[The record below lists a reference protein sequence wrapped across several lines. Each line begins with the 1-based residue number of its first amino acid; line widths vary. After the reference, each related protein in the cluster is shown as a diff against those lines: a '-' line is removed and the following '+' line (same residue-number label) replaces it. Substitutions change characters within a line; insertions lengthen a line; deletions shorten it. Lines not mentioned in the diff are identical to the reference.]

1 MNRKI
6 LALALPNIISNITVP
21 LLGLVDIAIVG
32 HLGDD
37 SLIGGIAIGTAV
49 FNFIYWNFAFLR
61 MGASGCT
68 AQAYGARNFTEIA
81 SVFVRALILALAAA
95 LLLVVFQRPIGHAVF
110 LLMDGT
116 PHTMSY
122 AADYFYAR
130 IWAAPATIS
139 MFAFHGWYIGMQNSR
154 FPMYISIGVNVV
166 NLIFC
171 LWFALGLGWGIVG
184 VAWGTVVAQYS
195 GLVLSIIL
203 WGVYYRRFLRYIRI
217 RECLKLDALLAFFKI
232 NRDIFLRTACIVVVY
247 TFFTSASSGM
257 GDTMLAVNTLL
268 MVSAMAFGIAFA
280 VKLCHIEDFFP
291 TISMVPHHEYWE
303 YALAAAISA
312 MGFSM
317 IFNIQRRLLWVV
329 AIGGILA
336 VCTRNF
342 VNLGPSTDNIGLDM
356 GLVIGSFSG
365 SVLVSLIAVKA
376 VHWFHVPNHVLTI
389 PSVIPMIPGVLM
401 YRMLFGLINMNVTDI
416 DKVTTLMKAIECGVN
431 SGLVIMCISVGVAIP
446 NIFGR
451 KYIASSKNKHLAE
464 VLKER
469 RARGKFVEW

>member
-95 LLLVVFQRPIGHAVF
+95 LLLVVFRRPVGHAVF

-268 MVSAMAFGIAFA
+268 MQLFTLFSYLMDGFAYAGESLAGRYTGAHNVKALNRCMWLLLVWGGVVAVLYTGIYTFGWKAVLSLFTESPVILSEAGDYVGWLIVIPLVAFIPFTIDGILIGATRTAVMRDSVFISTALFFA
-280 VKLCHIEDFFP
+280 VYYGFRSVIGNN
-291 TISMVPHHEYWE
+291 
-303 YALAAAISA
+303 ALWAA
-312 MGFSM
+312 F
-317 IFNIQRRLLWVV
+317 LLFLI
-329 AIGGILA
+329 ARGILQYFM
-336 VCTRNF
+336 THR
-342 VNLGPSTDNIGLDM
+342 
-356 GLVIGSFSG
+356 
-365 SVLVSLIAVKA
+365 
-376 VHWFHVPNHVLTI
+376 
-389 PSVIPMIPGVLM
+389 
-401 YRMLFGLINMNVTDI
+401 
-416 DKVTTLMKAIECGVN
+416 
-431 SGLVIMCISVGVAIP
+431 
-446 NIFGR
+446 
-451 KYIASSKNKHLAE
+451 
-464 VLKER
+464 LKII
-469 RARGKFVEW
+469 V

>member
-195 GLVLSIIL
+195 GLVLSIVL

-268 MVSAMAFGIAFA
+268 MQLFTLFSYLMDGFAYAGESLAGRYTGAHNVQALNRCVRLLLVWGGVVAVLYTGIYAFGWRAVLSLFTESPAILSEAGGYVGWLIAIPLVAFIPFTIDGILIGATRTAVMRDSVFLSTALFFA
-280 VKLCHIEDFFP
+280 VYYGFRSVIGNN
-291 TISMVPHHEYWE
+291 
-303 YALAAAISA
+303 ALWAA
-312 MGFSM
+312 F
-317 IFNIQRRLLWVV
+317 LLFLI
-329 AIGGILA
+329 ARGILQYFM
-336 VCTRNF
+336 THR
-342 VNLGPSTDNIGLDM
+342 
-356 GLVIGSFSG
+356 
-365 SVLVSLIAVKA
+365 
-376 VHWFHVPNHVLTI
+376 
-389 PSVIPMIPGVLM
+389 
-401 YRMLFGLINMNVTDI
+401 
-416 DKVTTLMKAIECGVN
+416 
-431 SGLVIMCISVGVAIP
+431 
-446 NIFGR
+446 
-451 KYIASSKNKHLAE
+451 
-464 VLKER
+464 LKII
-469 RARGKFVEW
+469 V

>member
-81 SVFVRALILALAAA
+81 SVFVRVLILALAAA

-195 GLVLSIIL
+195 GLVLSIVL

-268 MVSAMAFGIAFA
+268 MQLFTLFSYLMDGFAYAGESLAGRYTGAHNVQALNRCVRLLLVWGGVVAVLYTGVYAFGWRTVLSLFTESPAILSEAGGYVGWLIAIPLVAFIPFTIDGILIGATRTAVMRDSVFLSTALFFA
-280 VKLCHIEDFFP
+280 VYYGFRSVIGNN
-291 TISMVPHHEYWE
+291 
-303 YALAAAISA
+303 ALWAA
-312 MGFSM
+312 F
-317 IFNIQRRLLWVV
+317 LLFLI
-329 AIGGILA
+329 ARGILQYFM
-336 VCTRNF
+336 THR
-342 VNLGPSTDNIGLDM
+342 
-356 GLVIGSFSG
+356 
-365 SVLVSLIAVKA
+365 
-376 VHWFHVPNHVLTI
+376 
-389 PSVIPMIPGVLM
+389 
-401 YRMLFGLINMNVTDI
+401 
-416 DKVTTLMKAIECGVN
+416 
-431 SGLVIMCISVGVAIP
+431 
-446 NIFGR
+446 
-451 KYIASSKNKHLAE
+451 
-464 VLKER
+464 LKII
-469 RARGKFVEW
+469 V

>member
-116 PHTMSY
+116 PRTMRY

-139 MFAFHGWYIGMQNSR
+139 MLAFHGWYIGMQNSR

-171 LWFALGLGWGIVG
+171 LWLALGLGWGIVG

-195 GLVLSIIL
+195 GLVLSIVL

-268 MVSAMAFGIAFA
+268 MQLFTLFSYLMDGFAYAGESLAGRYTGAHNVQALNRCVRLLLVWGGVVAVLYTGVYAFGWRTVLSLFTESPAILSEAGGYVGWLIAIPLVAFIPFTIDGILIGATRTAVMRDSVFLSTALFFA
-280 VKLCHIEDFFP
+280 VYYGFRSVIGNN
-291 TISMVPHHEYWE
+291 
-303 YALAAAISA
+303 ALWAA
-312 MGFSM
+312 F
-317 IFNIQRRLLWVV
+317 LLFLI
-329 AIGGILA
+329 ARGILQYFM
-336 VCTRNF
+336 T
-342 VNLGPSTDNIGLDM
+342 
-356 GLVIGSFSG
+356 
-365 SVLVSLIAVKA
+365 
-376 VHWFHVPNHVLTI
+376 
-389 PSVIPMIPGVLM
+389 
-401 YRMLFGLINMNVTDI
+401 YR
-416 DKVTTLMKAIECGVN
+416 
-431 SGLVIMCISVGVAIP
+431 
-446 NIFGR
+446 
-451 KYIASSKNKHLAE
+451 
-464 VLKER
+464 LKII
-469 RARGKFVEW
+469 V

>member
-195 GLVLSIIL
+195 GLVLSIVL

-268 MVSAMAFGIAFA
+268 MQLFTLFSYLMDGFAYAGESLAGRYTGAHNVQALNRCVRLLLVWGGVVAVLYTGVYAFGWRTVLSLFTESPAILSEAGGYVGWLIAIPLVAFIPFTIDGILIGATRTTVMRDSVFLSTALFFA
-280 VKLCHIEDFFP
+280 VYYGFRSVIGNN
-291 TISMVPHHEYWE
+291 
-303 YALAAAISA
+303 ALWAA
-312 MGFSM
+312 F
-317 IFNIQRRLLWVV
+317 LLFLI
-329 AIGGILA
+329 ARGILQYFM
-336 VCTRNF
+336 T
-342 VNLGPSTDNIGLDM
+342 
-356 GLVIGSFSG
+356 
-365 SVLVSLIAVKA
+365 
-376 VHWFHVPNHVLTI
+376 
-389 PSVIPMIPGVLM
+389 
-401 YRMLFGLINMNVTDI
+401 YR
-416 DKVTTLMKAIECGVN
+416 
-431 SGLVIMCISVGVAIP
+431 
-446 NIFGR
+446 
-451 KYIASSKNKHLAE
+451 
-464 VLKER
+464 LKII
-469 RARGKFVEW
+469 V

>member
-195 GLVLSIIL
+195 GLALSIIL

-217 RECLKLDALLAFFKI
+217 KECLKLHALLAFFKI
-232 NRDIFLRTACIVVVY
+232 NRDIFLRTACIVIVY

-268 MVSAMAFGIAFA
+268 MQLFTLFSYLMDGFAYAGESLAGRYTGAHNVQALNRCVRLLLVWGGVVAVLYTGVYAFGWRTVLSLFTESPAILSEAGGYVGWLIAIPLVAFIPFTIDGILIGATRTAVMRDSVFLSTAIFFA
-280 VKLCHIEDFFP
+280 VYYGFRSVIGNN
-291 TISMVPHHEYWE
+291 
-303 YALAAAISA
+303 ALWAA
-312 MGFSM
+312 F
-317 IFNIQRRLLWVV
+317 LLFLI
-329 AIGGILA
+329 ARGILQYFM
-336 VCTRNF
+336 THR
-342 VNLGPSTDNIGLDM
+342 
-356 GLVIGSFSG
+356 
-365 SVLVSLIAVKA
+365 
-376 VHWFHVPNHVLTI
+376 
-389 PSVIPMIPGVLM
+389 
-401 YRMLFGLINMNVTDI
+401 
-416 DKVTTLMKAIECGVN
+416 
-431 SGLVIMCISVGVAIP
+431 
-446 NIFGR
+446 
-451 KYIASSKNKHLAE
+451 
-464 VLKER
+464 LKII
-469 RARGKFVEW
+469 V

>member
-195 GLVLSIIL
+195 GLVLSIVL

-268 MVSAMAFGIAFA
+268 MQLFTLFSYLMDGFAYAGESLAGRYTGAHNVQALNRCVRLLLVWGGVVAVLYTGVYAFGWRTVLSLFTESPAILSEAGGYVGWLIAIPLVAFIPFTIDGILIGATRTAVMRDSVFLSTALFFA
-280 VKLCHIEDFFP
+280 VYYGFRSVIGNN
-291 TISMVPHHEYWE
+291 
-303 YALAAAISA
+303 ALWAA
-312 MGFSM
+312 F
-317 IFNIQRRLLWVV
+317 LLFLI
-329 AIGGILA
+329 ARGILQYFM
-336 VCTRNF
+336 T
-342 VNLGPSTDNIGLDM
+342 
-356 GLVIGSFSG
+356 
-365 SVLVSLIAVKA
+365 
-376 VHWFHVPNHVLTI
+376 
-389 PSVIPMIPGVLM
+389 
-401 YRMLFGLINMNVTDI
+401 YR
-416 DKVTTLMKAIECGVN
+416 
-431 SGLVIMCISVGVAIP
+431 
-446 NIFGR
+446 
-451 KYIASSKNKHLAE
+451 
-464 VLKER
+464 LKII
-469 RARGKFVEW
+469 V

>member
-116 PHTMSY
+116 PRTMSY
-122 AADYFYAR
+122 AADYLYAR

-195 GLVLSIIL
+195 GLVLSIVL

-268 MVSAMAFGIAFA
+268 MQLFTLFSYLMDGFAYAGESLAGRYTGAHNVQALNRCVRLLLVWGGVVAVLYTGVYAFGWRTVLSLFTESPAILSEAGGYVGWLIAIPLVAFIPFTIDGILIGATRTAVMRDSVFLSTALFFA
-280 VKLCHIEDFFP
+280 VYYGFRSVIGNN
-291 TISMVPHHEYWE
+291 
-303 YALAAAISA
+303 ALWAA
-312 MGFSM
+312 F
-317 IFNIQRRLLWVV
+317 LLFLI
-329 AIGGILA
+329 ARGILQYFM
-336 VCTRNF
+336 THR
-342 VNLGPSTDNIGLDM
+342 
-356 GLVIGSFSG
+356 
-365 SVLVSLIAVKA
+365 
-376 VHWFHVPNHVLTI
+376 
-389 PSVIPMIPGVLM
+389 
-401 YRMLFGLINMNVTDI
+401 
-416 DKVTTLMKAIECGVN
+416 
-431 SGLVIMCISVGVAIP
+431 
-446 NIFGR
+446 
-451 KYIASSKNKHLAE
+451 
-464 VLKER
+464 LKII
-469 RARGKFVEW
+469 V

>member
-95 LLLVVFQRPIGHAVF
+95 LLLVVFRRPVGHAVF

-217 RECLKLDALLAFFKI
+217 RECLKLDALFSFFKI

-268 MVSAMAFGIAFA
+268 MQLFTLFSYLMDGFAYAGESLAGRYTGAHNAQALNRCVRLLLVWGGVVAVLYTGIYAFGWRTVLSLFTESPAILSEAGGYVGWLIAIPLVAFIPFTIDGILIGATRTAVMRDSVFLSTAIFFA
-280 VKLCHIEDFFP
+280 VYYGFRSVIGNN
-291 TISMVPHHEYWE
+291 
-303 YALAAAISA
+303 ALWAA
-312 MGFSM
+312 F
-317 IFNIQRRLLWVV
+317 LLFLI
-329 AIGGILA
+329 ARGILQYFM
-336 VCTRNF
+336 THR
-342 VNLGPSTDNIGLDM
+342 
-356 GLVIGSFSG
+356 
-365 SVLVSLIAVKA
+365 
-376 VHWFHVPNHVLTI
+376 
-389 PSVIPMIPGVLM
+389 
-401 YRMLFGLINMNVTDI
+401 
-416 DKVTTLMKAIECGVN
+416 
-431 SGLVIMCISVGVAIP
+431 
-446 NIFGR
+446 
-451 KYIASSKNKHLAE
+451 
-464 VLKER
+464 LKII
-469 RARGKFVEW
+469 V

>member
-195 GLVLSIIL
+195 GLVLSIVL
-203 WGVYYRRFLRYIRI
+203 WGVYYRRFLWYIRI

-268 MVSAMAFGIAFA
+268 MQLFTLFSYLMDGFAYAGESLAGRYTGAHNVQALNRCVRLLLVWGGVVAVLYTGIYAFGWRTVLSLFTESPAILSEAGGYVGWLIAIPLVAFIPFTIDGILIGATRTAVMRDSVFLSTALFFA
-280 VKLCHIEDFFP
+280 VYYGFRSVIGNN
-291 TISMVPHHEYWE
+291 
-303 YALAAAISA
+303 ALWAA
-312 MGFSM
+312 F
-317 IFNIQRRLLWVV
+317 LLFLI
-329 AIGGILA
+329 ARGILQYFM
-336 VCTRNF
+336 THR
-342 VNLGPSTDNIGLDM
+342 
-356 GLVIGSFSG
+356 
-365 SVLVSLIAVKA
+365 
-376 VHWFHVPNHVLTI
+376 
-389 PSVIPMIPGVLM
+389 
-401 YRMLFGLINMNVTDI
+401 
-416 DKVTTLMKAIECGVN
+416 
-431 SGLVIMCISVGVAIP
+431 
-446 NIFGR
+446 
-451 KYIASSKNKHLAE
+451 
-464 VLKER
+464 LKII
-469 RARGKFVEW
+469 V

>member
-195 GLVLSIIL
+195 GLVLSIVL

-268 MVSAMAFGIAFA
+268 MQLFTLFSYLMDGFAYAGESLAGRYTGAHNVQALNRCVRLLLVWGGVVAVLYTGIYAFGWRSVLSLFTESPAILSEAGGYVGWLIAIPLVAFIPFTIDGILIGATRTAVMRDSVFLSTALFFA
-280 VKLCHIEDFFP
+280 VYYGFRSVIGNN
-291 TISMVPHHEYWE
+291 
-303 YALAAAISA
+303 ALWAA
-312 MGFSM
+312 F
-317 IFNIQRRLLWVV
+317 LLFLI
-329 AIGGILA
+329 ARGILQYFM
-336 VCTRNF
+336 THR
-342 VNLGPSTDNIGLDM
+342 
-356 GLVIGSFSG
+356 
-365 SVLVSLIAVKA
+365 
-376 VHWFHVPNHVLTI
+376 
-389 PSVIPMIPGVLM
+389 
-401 YRMLFGLINMNVTDI
+401 
-416 DKVTTLMKAIECGVN
+416 
-431 SGLVIMCISVGVAIP
+431 
-446 NIFGR
+446 
-451 KYIASSKNKHLAE
+451 
-464 VLKER
+464 LKII
-469 RARGKFVEW
+469 V

>member
-6 LALALPNIISNITVP
+6 LALALPNIVSNITVP

-81 SVFVRALILALAAA
+81 SVFVRALILALVAA
-95 LLLVVFQRPIGHAVF
+95 LLLVVFRRPVGHAVF

-116 PHTMSY
+116 P
-122 AADYFYAR
+122 
-130 IWAAPATIS
+130 
-139 MFAFHGWYIGMQNSR
+139 QNSR
-154 FPMYISIGVNVV
+154 FPMYISIGINVV

-195 GLVLSIIL
+195 GLALSIIL

-217 RECLKLDALLAFFKI
+217 RECLKLHALLAFFKI
-232 NRDIFLRTACIVVVY
+232 NRDIFLRTACIVIVY

-268 MVSAMAFGIAFA
+268 MQLFTLFSYLMDGFAYAGEVVALFYTGIYACGWEAVLSLFTESPAILSEAGDYVGWLVVIPLVAFIPFTIDGVLIGATRTAVMRDSVFLSTALFFA
-280 VKLCHIEDFFP
+280 VYYGFRSVIGNN
-291 TISMVPHHEYWE
+291 
-303 YALAAAISA
+303 ALWAA
-312 MGFSM
+312 F
-317 IFNIQRRLLWVV
+317 LLFLI
-329 AIGGILA
+329 ARGILQYFM
-336 VCTRNF
+336 THR
-342 VNLGPSTDNIGLDM
+342 
-356 GLVIGSFSG
+356 
-365 SVLVSLIAVKA
+365 
-376 VHWFHVPNHVLTI
+376 
-389 PSVIPMIPGVLM
+389 
-401 YRMLFGLINMNVTDI
+401 
-416 DKVTTLMKAIECGVN
+416 
-431 SGLVIMCISVGVAIP
+431 
-446 NIFGR
+446 
-451 KYIASSKNKHLAE
+451 
-464 VLKER
+464 LKII
-469 RARGKFVEW
+469 V

>member
-1 MNRKI
+1 MNRRI

-195 GLVLSIIL
+195 GLVLSIVL

-268 MVSAMAFGIAFA
+268 MQLFTLFSYLMDGFAYAGESLAGRYTGAHNVQALNRCVRLLLVWGGVVAVLYTGVYAFGWRTVLSLFTESPAILSEAGGYVGWLIAIPLVAFIPFTIDGILIGATRTAVMRDSVFLSTALFFA
-280 VKLCHIEDFFP
+280 VYYGFRSVIGNN
-291 TISMVPHHEYWE
+291 
-303 YALAAAISA
+303 ALWAA
-312 MGFSM
+312 F
-317 IFNIQRRLLWVV
+317 LLFLI
-329 AIGGILA
+329 ARGILQYFM
-336 VCTRNF
+336 THR
-342 VNLGPSTDNIGLDM
+342 
-356 GLVIGSFSG
+356 
-365 SVLVSLIAVKA
+365 
-376 VHWFHVPNHVLTI
+376 
-389 PSVIPMIPGVLM
+389 
-401 YRMLFGLINMNVTDI
+401 
-416 DKVTTLMKAIECGVN
+416 
-431 SGLVIMCISVGVAIP
+431 
-446 NIFGR
+446 
-451 KYIASSKNKHLAE
+451 
-464 VLKER
+464 LKII
-469 RARGKFVEW
+469 V

>member
-1 MNRKI
+1 MNRRI

-195 GLVLSIIL
+195 GLVLSIVL

-268 MVSAMAFGIAFA
+268 MQLFTLFSYLMDGFAYAGESLAGRYTGAHNVQALNRCVRLLLVWGGVVAVLYTGVYAFGWRTVLSLFTESPAILSEAGGYVGWLIAIPLVAFIPFTIDGILIGATRTAVMRDSVFLSTALFFA
-280 VKLCHIEDFFP
+280 VYYGFRSVIGNN
-291 TISMVPHHEYWE
+291 
-303 YALAAAISA
+303 ALWAA
-312 MGFSM
+312 F
-317 IFNIQRRLLWVV
+317 LLFLI
-329 AIGGILA
+329 ARGILQYFM
-336 VCTRNF
+336 T
-342 VNLGPSTDNIGLDM
+342 
-356 GLVIGSFSG
+356 
-365 SVLVSLIAVKA
+365 
-376 VHWFHVPNHVLTI
+376 
-389 PSVIPMIPGVLM
+389 
-401 YRMLFGLINMNVTDI
+401 YR
-416 DKVTTLMKAIECGVN
+416 
-431 SGLVIMCISVGVAIP
+431 
-446 NIFGR
+446 
-451 KYIASSKNKHLAE
+451 
-464 VLKER
+464 LKII
-469 RARGKFVEW
+469 V

>member
-195 GLVLSIIL
+195 GLVLSIVL

-232 NRDIFLRTACIVVVY
+232 NRDIFLRTAYIVVVY

-268 MVSAMAFGIAFA
+268 MQLVTLFSYLMDGFAYAGESLAGRYTGAHNVQALNRCVRLLLVWGGVVAVLYTGVYAFGWRTVLSLFTESPAILSEAGGYVGWLIAIPLVAFIPFTIDGILIGATRTAVMRDSVFLSTALFFA
-280 VKLCHIEDFFP
+280 VYYGFRSVIGNN
-291 TISMVPHHEYWE
+291 
-303 YALAAAISA
+303 ALWAA
-312 MGFSM
+312 F
-317 IFNIQRRLLWVV
+317 LLFLI
-329 AIGGILA
+329 ARGILQYFM
-336 VCTRNF
+336 THR
-342 VNLGPSTDNIGLDM
+342 
-356 GLVIGSFSG
+356 
-365 SVLVSLIAVKA
+365 
-376 VHWFHVPNHVLTI
+376 
-389 PSVIPMIPGVLM
+389 
-401 YRMLFGLINMNVTDI
+401 
-416 DKVTTLMKAIECGVN
+416 
-431 SGLVIMCISVGVAIP
+431 
-446 NIFGR
+446 
-451 KYIASSKNKHLAE
+451 
-464 VLKER
+464 LKII
-469 RARGKFVEW
+469 V

>member
-95 LLLVVFQRPIGHAVF
+95 LLLVVFRRPVGHAVF

-268 MVSAMAFGIAFA
+268 MQLFTLFSYLMDGFAYAGESLAGRYTGAHNVQALNRCVRLLLVWGGVVAVLYTGIYTFGWKAVLSLFTESPEILSEAGDYVGWLIVIPLVAFIPFTIDGILIGATRTAVMRDSVFLSTALFFA
-280 VKLCHIEDFFP
+280 VYYGFRSVIGNN
-291 TISMVPHHEYWE
+291 
-303 YALAAAISA
+303 ALWAA
-312 MGFSM
+312 F
-317 IFNIQRRLLWVV
+317 LLFLI
-329 AIGGILA
+329 ARGILQYFM
-336 VCTRNF
+336 THR
-342 VNLGPSTDNIGLDM
+342 
-356 GLVIGSFSG
+356 
-365 SVLVSLIAVKA
+365 
-376 VHWFHVPNHVLTI
+376 
-389 PSVIPMIPGVLM
+389 
-401 YRMLFGLINMNVTDI
+401 
-416 DKVTTLMKAIECGVN
+416 
-431 SGLVIMCISVGVAIP
+431 
-446 NIFGR
+446 
-451 KYIASSKNKHLAE
+451 
-464 VLKER
+464 LKII
-469 RARGKFVEW
+469 V

>member
-116 PHTMSY
+116 PRTMSY

-195 GLVLSIIL
+195 GLVLSIVL

-268 MVSAMAFGIAFA
+268 MQLFTLFSYLMDGFAYAGESLAGRYTGAHNVQALNRCVRLLLVWGGVVAVLYTGVYAFGWRTVLSLFTESPAILSEAGGYDGWLIAIPLVAFIPFTIDGILIGATRTAVMRDSVFLSTALFFA
-280 VKLCHIEDFFP
+280 VYYGFRSVIGNN
-291 TISMVPHHEYWE
+291 
-303 YALAAAISA
+303 ALWAA
-312 MGFSM
+312 F
-317 IFNIQRRLLWVV
+317 LLFLI
-329 AIGGILA
+329 ARGILQYFM
-336 VCTRNF
+336 THR
-342 VNLGPSTDNIGLDM
+342 
-356 GLVIGSFSG
+356 
-365 SVLVSLIAVKA
+365 
-376 VHWFHVPNHVLTI
+376 
-389 PSVIPMIPGVLM
+389 
-401 YRMLFGLINMNVTDI
+401 
-416 DKVTTLMKAIECGVN
+416 
-431 SGLVIMCISVGVAIP
+431 
-446 NIFGR
+446 
-451 KYIASSKNKHLAE
+451 
-464 VLKER
+464 LKII
-469 RARGKFVEW
+469 V

>member
-116 PHTMSY
+116 PRTMSY

-139 MFAFHGWYIGMQNSR
+139 MFAFHGWYIGMQTSR

-195 GLVLSIIL
+195 GLVLSIVL

-268 MVSAMAFGIAFA
+268 MQLFTLFSYLMDGFAYAGESLAGRYTGAHNVQALNRCVRLLLVWGGVVAVLYTGVYAFGWRTVLSLFTESPAILSEAGGYVGWLIAIPLVAFIPFTIDGILIGATRTAVMRDSVFLSTALFFA
-280 VKLCHIEDFFP
+280 VYYGFRSVIGNN
-291 TISMVPHHEYWE
+291 
-303 YALAAAISA
+303 ALWAA
-312 MGFSM
+312 F
-317 IFNIQRRLLWVV
+317 LLFLI
-329 AIGGILA
+329 ARGILQYFM
-336 VCTRNF
+336 T
-342 VNLGPSTDNIGLDM
+342 
-356 GLVIGSFSG
+356 
-365 SVLVSLIAVKA
+365 
-376 VHWFHVPNHVLTI
+376 
-389 PSVIPMIPGVLM
+389 
-401 YRMLFGLINMNVTDI
+401 YR
-416 DKVTTLMKAIECGVN
+416 
-431 SGLVIMCISVGVAIP
+431 
-446 NIFGR
+446 
-451 KYIASSKNKHLAE
+451 
-464 VLKER
+464 LKII
-469 RARGKFVEW
+469 V

>member
-195 GLVLSIIL
+195 GLVLSIVL

-268 MVSAMAFGIAFA
+268 MQLFALFSYLMDGFAYAGESLAGRYTGAHNVQALNRCVRLLLVWGGVVAVLYTGIYAFGWRTVLSLFTESPAILSEAGGYVGWLIAIPLVAFIPFTIDGILIGATRTTVMRDSVFLSTALFFA
-280 VKLCHIEDFFP
+280 VYYGFRSVIGNN
-291 TISMVPHHEYWE
+291 
-303 YALAAAISA
+303 ALWAA
-312 MGFSM
+312 F
-317 IFNIQRRLLWVV
+317 LLFLI
-329 AIGGILA
+329 ARGILQYFM
-336 VCTRNF
+336 THR
-342 VNLGPSTDNIGLDM
+342 
-356 GLVIGSFSG
+356 
-365 SVLVSLIAVKA
+365 
-376 VHWFHVPNHVLTI
+376 
-389 PSVIPMIPGVLM
+389 
-401 YRMLFGLINMNVTDI
+401 
-416 DKVTTLMKAIECGVN
+416 
-431 SGLVIMCISVGVAIP
+431 
-446 NIFGR
+446 
-451 KYIASSKNKHLAE
+451 
-464 VLKER
+464 LKII
-469 RARGKFVEW
+469 V

>member
-95 LLLVVFQRPIGHAVF
+95 LLLVVFRRPVGHAVF

-171 LWFALGLGWGIVG
+171 IWFTLGLGWGIVG

-268 MVSAMAFGIAFA
+268 MQLFTLFSYLMDGFAYAGESLAGRYTGAHNVKALNRCMWLLLVWGGVVAVLYTGIYTFGWKAVLSLFTESPEILSEAGDYVGWLIVIPLVAFIPFTIDGILIGATRTAVMRDSVFISTALFFA
-280 VKLCHIEDFFP
+280 VYYGFRSVIGNN
-291 TISMVPHHEYWE
+291 
-303 YALAAAISA
+303 ALWAA
-312 MGFSM
+312 F
-317 IFNIQRRLLWVV
+317 LLFLI
-329 AIGGILA
+329 ARGILQYFM
-336 VCTRNF
+336 THR
-342 VNLGPSTDNIGLDM
+342 
-356 GLVIGSFSG
+356 
-365 SVLVSLIAVKA
+365 
-376 VHWFHVPNHVLTI
+376 
-389 PSVIPMIPGVLM
+389 
-401 YRMLFGLINMNVTDI
+401 
-416 DKVTTLMKAIECGVN
+416 
-431 SGLVIMCISVGVAIP
+431 
-446 NIFGR
+446 
-451 KYIASSKNKHLAE
+451 
-464 VLKER
+464 LKII
-469 RARGKFVEW
+469 V

>member
-116 PHTMSY
+116 PRTMSY

-195 GLVLSIIL
+195 GLVLSIVL

-268 MVSAMAFGIAFA
+268 MQLFTLFSYLMDGFAYAGESLAGRYTGAHNVQALNRCVRLLLVWGGVVAVLYTGIYAFGWRSVLSLFTESPAILSEAGGYVGWLIAIPLVAFIPFTIDGILIGATRTAVMRDSVFLSTALFFA
-280 VKLCHIEDFFP
+280 VYYGFRSVIGNN
-291 TISMVPHHEYWE
+291 
-303 YALAAAISA
+303 ALWAA
-312 MGFSM
+312 F
-317 IFNIQRRLLWVV
+317 LLFLI
-329 AIGGILA
+329 ARGILQYFM
-336 VCTRNF
+336 THR
-342 VNLGPSTDNIGLDM
+342 
-356 GLVIGSFSG
+356 
-365 SVLVSLIAVKA
+365 
-376 VHWFHVPNHVLTI
+376 
-389 PSVIPMIPGVLM
+389 
-401 YRMLFGLINMNVTDI
+401 
-416 DKVTTLMKAIECGVN
+416 
-431 SGLVIMCISVGVAIP
+431 
-446 NIFGR
+446 
-451 KYIASSKNKHLAE
+451 
-464 VLKER
+464 LKII
-469 RARGKFVEW
+469 V

>member
-195 GLVLSIIL
+195 GLVLSIVL

-217 RECLKLDALLAFFKI
+217 RECLKLDALLALFKI

-268 MVSAMAFGIAFA
+268 MQLFTLFSYLMDGFAYAGESLAGRYTGAHNVQALNRCVRLLLVWGGVVAVLYTGVYAFGWRTVLSLFTESPAILSEAGGYVGWLIAIPLVAFIPFTIDGILIGATRTAVMRDSVFLSTALFFA
-280 VKLCHIEDFFP
+280 VYYGFRSVIGNN
-291 TISMVPHHEYWE
+291 
-303 YALAAAISA
+303 ALWAA
-312 MGFSM
+312 F
-317 IFNIQRRLLWVV
+317 LLFLI
-329 AIGGILA
+329 ARGILQYFM
-336 VCTRNF
+336 THR
-342 VNLGPSTDNIGLDM
+342 
-356 GLVIGSFSG
+356 
-365 SVLVSLIAVKA
+365 
-376 VHWFHVPNHVLTI
+376 
-389 PSVIPMIPGVLM
+389 
-401 YRMLFGLINMNVTDI
+401 
-416 DKVTTLMKAIECGVN
+416 
-431 SGLVIMCISVGVAIP
+431 
-446 NIFGR
+446 
-451 KYIASSKNKHLAE
+451 
-464 VLKER
+464 LKII
-469 RARGKFVEW
+469 V

>member
-195 GLVLSIIL
+195 GLVLSIVL

-257 GDTMLAVNTLL
+257 GDTMLAVNSLL
-268 MVSAMAFGIAFA
+268 MLFFTLFSYLFVGFAYAGESLAGRYTGAHNVQALNRCVRLLLVWGGVVAVLYTGVYAFGWRTVLSLFTESPAILSEAGGYVGWLIAIPLVAFIPFTIDGILIGATRTAVMRDSVFLSTALFFA
-280 VKLCHIEDFFP
+280 VYYGFRSVIGNN
-291 TISMVPHHEYWE
+291 
-303 YALAAAISA
+303 ALWAA
-312 MGFSM
+312 F
-317 IFNIQRRLLWVV
+317 LLFLI
-329 AIGGILA
+329 ARGILQYFM
-336 VCTRNF
+336 THR
-342 VNLGPSTDNIGLDM
+342 
-356 GLVIGSFSG
+356 
-365 SVLVSLIAVKA
+365 
-376 VHWFHVPNHVLTI
+376 
-389 PSVIPMIPGVLM
+389 
-401 YRMLFGLINMNVTDI
+401 
-416 DKVTTLMKAIECGVN
+416 
-431 SGLVIMCISVGVAIP
+431 
-446 NIFGR
+446 
-451 KYIASSKNKHLAE
+451 
-464 VLKER
+464 LKII
-469 RARGKFVEW
+469 V

>member
-95 LLLVVFQRPIGHAVF
+95 LLLVVFRRPVGHAVF

-171 LWFALGLGWGIVG
+171 IWFTLGLGWGIVG

-268 MVSAMAFGIAFA
+268 MQLFTLFSYLMDGFAYAGESLAGRYTGAHNAQALNRCVRLLLVWGGVVAVLYTGIYTFGWKAVLSLFTESPVILSEAGDYVGWLIVIPLVAFIPFTIDGILIGATRTAVMRDSVFISTALFFA
-280 VKLCHIEDFFP
+280 VYYGFRSVIGNN
-291 TISMVPHHEYWE
+291 
-303 YALAAAISA
+303 ALWAA
-312 MGFSM
+312 F
-317 IFNIQRRLLWVV
+317 LLFLI
-329 AIGGILA
+329 ARGILQYFM
-336 VCTRNF
+336 THR
-342 VNLGPSTDNIGLDM
+342 
-356 GLVIGSFSG
+356 
-365 SVLVSLIAVKA
+365 
-376 VHWFHVPNHVLTI
+376 
-389 PSVIPMIPGVLM
+389 
-401 YRMLFGLINMNVTDI
+401 
-416 DKVTTLMKAIECGVN
+416 
-431 SGLVIMCISVGVAIP
+431 
-446 NIFGR
+446 
-451 KYIASSKNKHLAE
+451 
-464 VLKER
+464 LKII
-469 RARGKFVEW
+469 V

>member
-195 GLVLSIIL
+195 GLVLSIVL

-268 MVSAMAFGIAFA
+268 MQLFTLFSYLMDGFAYAGESLAGRYTGAHNVQALNRCVRLLLVWGGVVAVLYTGIYAFGWRTVLSLFTESPAILSEAGGYVGWLIAIPLVAFIPFTIDGILIGATRTAVMRDSVFLSTALFFA
-280 VKLCHIEDFFP
+280 VYYGFRSVIGNN
-291 TISMVPHHEYWE
+291 
-303 YALAAAISA
+303 ALWAA
-312 MGFSM
+312 F
-317 IFNIQRRLLWVV
+317 LLFLI
-329 AIGGILA
+329 ARGILQYFM
-336 VCTRNF
+336 THR
-342 VNLGPSTDNIGLDM
+342 
-356 GLVIGSFSG
+356 
-365 SVLVSLIAVKA
+365 
-376 VHWFHVPNHVLTI
+376 
-389 PSVIPMIPGVLM
+389 
-401 YRMLFGLINMNVTDI
+401 
-416 DKVTTLMKAIECGVN
+416 
-431 SGLVIMCISVGVAIP
+431 
-446 NIFGR
+446 
-451 KYIASSKNKHLAE
+451 
-464 VLKER
+464 LKII
-469 RARGKFVEW
+469 V

>member
-6 LALALPNIISNITVP
+6 LALALPNIVSNITVP

-81 SVFVRALILALAAA
+81 SVFVRALILALTAA
-95 LLLVVFQRPIGHAVF
+95 LLLVVFRRPVGHAVF

-154 FPMYISIGVNVV
+154 FPMYISIGINVV

-195 GLVLSIIL
+195 GLVLSIVL

-217 RECLKLDALLAFFKI
+217 RECLKLDALFAFFKI

-268 MVSAMAFGIAFA
+268 MQLFTLFSYLMDGFAYAGESLAGRYTGARNEQALNRCVRLLLVWGGIVALLYTGIYACGWEAVLSLFTESPAILAEAGDYVGWLIAIPLVAFIPFTIDGILIGATRTAVMRDSVFLSTALFFA
-280 VKLCHIEDFFP
+280 VYYGFRSVIGNN
-291 TISMVPHHEYWE
+291 
-303 YALAAAISA
+303 ALWAA
-312 MGFSM
+312 F
-317 IFNIQRRLLWVV
+317 LLFLI
-329 AIGGILA
+329 ARGILQY
-336 VCTRNF
+336 
-342 VNLGPSTDNIGLDM
+342 
-356 GLVIGSFSG
+356 
-365 SVLVSLIAVKA
+365 
-376 VHWFHVPNHVLTI
+376 
-389 PSVIPMIPGVLM
+389 LM
-401 YRMLFGLINMNVTDI
+401 THR
-416 DKVTTLMKAIECGVN
+416 
-431 SGLVIMCISVGVAIP
+431 
-446 NIFGR
+446 
-451 KYIASSKNKHLAE
+451 
-464 VLKER
+464 LKII
-469 RARGKFVEW
+469 V

>member
-195 GLVLSIIL
+195 GLVLSIVL
-203 WGVYYRRFLRYIRI
+203 WGVYYRRFLWYIRI

-268 MVSAMAFGIAFA
+268 MQLFTLFSYLMDGFAYAGESLAGRYTGAHNVQALNRCVRLLLVWGGVVAVLYTGVYAFGWRTVLSLFTESPAILSEAGGYVGWLIAIPLVAFIPFTIDGILIGATRTAVMRDSVFLSTALFFA
-280 VKLCHIEDFFP
+280 VYYGFRSVIGNN
-291 TISMVPHHEYWE
+291 
-303 YALAAAISA
+303 ALWAA
-312 MGFSM
+312 F
-317 IFNIQRRLLWVV
+317 LLFLI
-329 AIGGILA
+329 ARGILQYFM
-336 VCTRNF
+336 THR
-342 VNLGPSTDNIGLDM
+342 
-356 GLVIGSFSG
+356 
-365 SVLVSLIAVKA
+365 
-376 VHWFHVPNHVLTI
+376 
-389 PSVIPMIPGVLM
+389 
-401 YRMLFGLINMNVTDI
+401 
-416 DKVTTLMKAIECGVN
+416 
-431 SGLVIMCISVGVAIP
+431 
-446 NIFGR
+446 
-451 KYIASSKNKHLAE
+451 
-464 VLKER
+464 LKII
-469 RARGKFVEW
+469 V

>member
-1 MNRKI
+1 MNRRI

-116 PHTMSY
+116 PRTMSY

-195 GLVLSIIL
+195 GLVLSIVL

-268 MVSAMAFGIAFA
+268 MQLFTLFSYLMDGFAYAGESLAGRYTGAHNVQALNRCVRLLLVWGGVVAVLYTGIYAFGWRTVLSLFTESPAILSEAGGYVGWLIAIPLVAFIPFTIDGILIGATRTAVMRDSVFLSTALFFA
-280 VKLCHIEDFFP
+280 VYYGFRSVIGNN
-291 TISMVPHHEYWE
+291 
-303 YALAAAISA
+303 ALWAA
-312 MGFSM
+312 F
-317 IFNIQRRLLWVV
+317 LLFLI
-329 AIGGILA
+329 ARGILQYFM
-336 VCTRNF
+336 THR
-342 VNLGPSTDNIGLDM
+342 
-356 GLVIGSFSG
+356 
-365 SVLVSLIAVKA
+365 
-376 VHWFHVPNHVLTI
+376 
-389 PSVIPMIPGVLM
+389 
-401 YRMLFGLINMNVTDI
+401 
-416 DKVTTLMKAIECGVN
+416 
-431 SGLVIMCISVGVAIP
+431 
-446 NIFGR
+446 
-451 KYIASSKNKHLAE
+451 
-464 VLKER
+464 LKII
-469 RARGKFVEW
+469 V

>member
-116 PHTMSY
+116 PRTMSY

-195 GLVLSIIL
+195 GLVLSIVL

-268 MVSAMAFGIAFA
+268 MQLFTLFSYLMDGFAYAGESLAGRYTGAHNVQALNRCVRLLLVWGGVVAVLYTGVYAFGWRTVLSLFTESPAILSEAGGYVGWLIVIPLVAFIPFTIDGILIGATRTAVMRDSVFLSTALFFA
-280 VKLCHIEDFFP
+280 VYYGFRSVIGNN
-291 TISMVPHHEYWE
+291 
-303 YALAAAISA
+303 ALWAA
-312 MGFSM
+312 F
-317 IFNIQRRLLWVV
+317 LLFLI
-329 AIGGILA
+329 ARGILQYFM
-336 VCTRNF
+336 THR
-342 VNLGPSTDNIGLDM
+342 
-356 GLVIGSFSG
+356 
-365 SVLVSLIAVKA
+365 
-376 VHWFHVPNHVLTI
+376 
-389 PSVIPMIPGVLM
+389 
-401 YRMLFGLINMNVTDI
+401 
-416 DKVTTLMKAIECGVN
+416 
-431 SGLVIMCISVGVAIP
+431 
-446 NIFGR
+446 
-451 KYIASSKNKHLAE
+451 
-464 VLKER
+464 LKII
-469 RARGKFVEW
+469 V

>member
-195 GLVLSIIL
+195 GLVLSIVL
-203 WGVYYRRFLRYIRI
+203 WGVYYRRFLWYIRI

-268 MVSAMAFGIAFA
+268 MQLFTLFSYLMDGFAYAGESLAGRYTGAHNVQALNRCVRLLLVWGGVVAVLYTGIYAFGWRTVLSLFTESPAILSEAGGYVGWLIAIPLVAFIPFTIDGVLIGATRTAVMRDSVFLSTALFFA
-280 VKLCHIEDFFP
+280 VYYGFRSVIGNN
-291 TISMVPHHEYWE
+291 
-303 YALAAAISA
+303 ALWAA
-312 MGFSM
+312 F
-317 IFNIQRRLLWVV
+317 LLFLI
-329 AIGGILA
+329 ARGILQYFM
-336 VCTRNF
+336 T
-342 VNLGPSTDNIGLDM
+342 
-356 GLVIGSFSG
+356 
-365 SVLVSLIAVKA
+365 
-376 VHWFHVPNHVLTI
+376 
-389 PSVIPMIPGVLM
+389 
-401 YRMLFGLINMNVTDI
+401 YR
-416 DKVTTLMKAIECGVN
+416 
-431 SGLVIMCISVGVAIP
+431 
-446 NIFGR
+446 
-451 KYIASSKNKHLAE
+451 
-464 VLKER
+464 LKII
-469 RARGKFVEW
+469 V

>member
-1 MNRKI
+1 MNRRI

-268 MVSAMAFGIAFA
+268 MQLFTLFSYLMDGFAYAGESLAGRYTGAHNVQALNRCVRLLLVWGGVVAVLYTGVYAFGWRTVLSLFTESPAILSEAGGYVGWLIAIPLVAFIPFTIDGILIGATRTAVMRDSVFLSTALFFA
-280 VKLCHIEDFFP
+280 VYYGFRSVIGNN
-291 TISMVPHHEYWE
+291 
-303 YALAAAISA
+303 ALWAA
-312 MGFSM
+312 F
-317 IFNIQRRLLWVV
+317 LLFLI
-329 AIGGILA
+329 ARGILQYFM
-336 VCTRNF
+336 THR
-342 VNLGPSTDNIGLDM
+342 
-356 GLVIGSFSG
+356 
-365 SVLVSLIAVKA
+365 
-376 VHWFHVPNHVLTI
+376 
-389 PSVIPMIPGVLM
+389 
-401 YRMLFGLINMNVTDI
+401 
-416 DKVTTLMKAIECGVN
+416 
-431 SGLVIMCISVGVAIP
+431 
-446 NIFGR
+446 
-451 KYIASSKNKHLAE
+451 
-464 VLKER
+464 LKII
-469 RARGKFVEW
+469 V